1 MTSGLSETGDRV
13 NVLEP
18 QEQWKTEEAGEASTL
33 LGIMLT
39 REELLHIH
47 HEVNMKKQK
56 NISLKVD
63 ESTLAKDFADF
74 IDENNANNSNT
85 MEKIDSNQLIR
96 LNRTTKNS
104 LQLIVQWAGQLGRY
118 ICRIILRTLWKE
130 VPNSW

>member
-1 MTSGLSETGDRV
+1 MTSGLRETGDRV

-39 REELLHIH
+39 REGLLHIH
-47 HEVNMKKQK
+47 HEVNMKKQN

-74 IDENNANNSNT
+74 IDENNATIQAIWKKSIAISWSDWI
-85 MEKIDSNQLIR
+85 EQ
-96 LNRTTKNS
+96 
-104 LQLIVQWAGQLGRY
+104 
-118 ICRIILRTLWKE
+118 LRTHY
-130 VPNSW
+130 N